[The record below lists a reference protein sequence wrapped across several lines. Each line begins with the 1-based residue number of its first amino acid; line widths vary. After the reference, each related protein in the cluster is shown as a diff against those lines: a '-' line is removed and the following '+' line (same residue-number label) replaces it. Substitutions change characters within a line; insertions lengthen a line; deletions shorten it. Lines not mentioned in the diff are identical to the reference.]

1 MESDQSIFAR
11 GIAGILNRN
20 YTAKELKKR
29 YRVPS
34 EDKYRL
40 ILKAIE
46 IHDKYI
52 LRLFKVKNIAN

>member
-20 YTAKELKKR
+20 YTAEELKKR

-46 IHDKYI
+46 IDDKYI
-52 LRLFKVKNIAN
+52 LRLFKVKI